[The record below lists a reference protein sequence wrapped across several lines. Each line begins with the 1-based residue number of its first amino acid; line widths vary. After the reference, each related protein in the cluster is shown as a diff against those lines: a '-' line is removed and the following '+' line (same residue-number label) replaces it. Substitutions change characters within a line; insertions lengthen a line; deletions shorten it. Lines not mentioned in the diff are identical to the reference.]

1 MALVETPATAL
12 EAGAVRASASPES
25 VVVLQPSRGVARLD
39 LLELWE
45 YRELLY
51 FLVWRDVKVR
61 YKQTVLGAAWAVL
74 QPFLT
79 MVVFSVVFGRLAGIR
94 SEGLPYPVFSFAA
107 LLPWQLFAHALTQSS
122 ASLVANQNLIT
133 KVYFPRLFIPLAS
146 VLGGLVDFGAA
157 FVVLLALMG
166 YYRVVPGPALVAVPL
181 FVLFAVATGLAVGLW
196 LSALNIQYRD
206 VRYAMPFL
214 TQFWLWATPVAY
226 PSSLIPPPWRT
237 LCGLNPMAGVV
248 EGFRWALLGGAHP
261 PTELVLVSALVVVA
275 ALLSGLVYFR
285 RMEVTFADVV

>member
-1 MALVETPATAL
+1 VL
-12 EAGAVRASASPES
+12 EPT
-25 VVVLQPSRGVARLD
+25 RGLARRGLR
-39 LLELWE
+39 ELWA

-79 MVVFSVVFGRLAGIR
+79 MVVFSFVFGHLAGIR

-133 KVYFPRLFIPLAS
+133 KVYFPRLLIPLAS

-157 FVVLLALMG
+157 FVLLLALMG
-166 YYRVVPGPALVAVPL
+166 YYRVVPGP
-181 FVLFAVATGLAVGLW
+181 
-196 LSALNIQYRD
+196 SAGSPI
-206 VRYAMPFL
+206 
-214 TQFWLWATPVAY
+214 
-226 PSSLIPPPWRT
+226 
-237 LCGLNPMAGVV
+237 
-248 EGFRWALLGGAHP
+248 FRWACSLAPFRAMRVREQWIRRFRPWLRQGSGG
-261 PTELVLVSALVVVA
+261 TTQVA
-275 ALLSGLVYFR
+275 
-285 RMEVTFADVV
+285 